1 MVPKLAFA
9 MAADKTRHVFD
20 DEALSRLARSCD
32 IVRAAPLEEFSSA
45 EARAVLGEIDILITG
60 WGCPM
65 VTA

>member
-20 DEALSRLARSCD
+20 DEALSRLARSCA

-45 EARAVLGEIDILITG
+45 EARAVLGATATG
-60 WGCPM
+60 PIPDGAAA
-65 VTA
+65 TR